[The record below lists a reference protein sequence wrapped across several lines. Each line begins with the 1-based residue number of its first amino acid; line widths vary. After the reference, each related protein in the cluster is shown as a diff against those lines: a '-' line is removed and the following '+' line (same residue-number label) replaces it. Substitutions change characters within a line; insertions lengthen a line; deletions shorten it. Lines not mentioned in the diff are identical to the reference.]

1 MKLDVPRGEHRI
13 LRGARERLAG
23 VDGIVAGIRL
33 ARDDAGTWSCRG

>member
-13 LRGARERLAG
+13 LRGPRERL
-23 VDGIVAGIRL
+23 VDGIVAGLRL